1 MKNVLRMLLVCMLL
15 LSVTACT
22 NTNDMGTNAPPPES
36 VPAGDS
42 GTQAEPPED
51 EAAHVL
57 IAYFSRM
64 GNTEFPDG
72 IDASTSASILL
83 GKDNNLQGTTEY
95 MASLIQENTGGD
107 LHLIQTEEPY
117 PADYDATVSQN
128 YREQQAGI
136 IPKLKNVSDNLDQ
149 YDIVFIGYPIWAMT
163 IPQPIVSFLNQYD
176 LSGKTVIPF
185 CTHAGYGSGDSYN
198 KIQSLCPE
206 ADVLE
211 GFAVEAEEIQSAE
224 QRVPQ
229 WLDELEIDGAS

>member
-1 MKNVLRMLLVCMLL
+1 MKNVLRILLVCMLL

-95 MASLIQENTGGD
+95 MASLIQKNTGGD

-136 IPKLKNVSDNLDQ
+136 IPKLKNVAENLDQ

-163 IPQPIVSFLNQYD
+163 IPQPIVSFVNQYD

-185 CTHAGYGSGDSYN
+185 CTHAGYGSGDSYS
-198 KIQSLCPE
+198 KVQSLCPE
-206 ADVLE
+206 AEVLE
-211 GFAVEAEEIQSAE
+211 GFAVEAEKIQSAE
-224 QRVPQ
+224 QTVPQ